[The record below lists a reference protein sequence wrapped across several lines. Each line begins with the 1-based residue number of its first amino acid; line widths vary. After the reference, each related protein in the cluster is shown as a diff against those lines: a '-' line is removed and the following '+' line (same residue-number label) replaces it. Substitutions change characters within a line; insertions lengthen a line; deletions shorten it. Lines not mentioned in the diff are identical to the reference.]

1 MAWSERLGTVRKDEK
16 MSQLHMMVTIT
27 NRNLAKKFVHFYKEK
42 GLDISAVTV
51 GMGTAASEIL
61 DYFGLEGNEKSVLFH
76 IVTNEKWREVK
87 HDLQKKMQIDLPGM
101 GIAFLVPLSSIGGKK
116 ALNYLTSGQEFVK
129 EEEST
134 LKETKYELFVT
145 IANQGY
151 TELVMDAAREVHA
164 AGGTV
169 IHAKGTGVEKAEK
182 FLGVTLVAE
191 KEMVFIVVKKEQK
204 NEIMKAI
211 MDKAGLESKAKS
223 IVFSLPVSATAGMR
237 LMEESAEEEELE

>member
-1 MAWSERLGTVRKDEK
+1 MAWSERLGTVGKDEK

-134 LKETKYELFVT
+134 LKETKYELLVT

-237 LMEESAEEEELE
+237 LMEESAEEELE

>member
-1 MAWSERLGTVRKDEK
+1 

-27 NRNLAKKFVHFYKEK
+27 NRKLTKKFVHFYEEK

-51 GMGTAASEIL
+51 GVGTASGDIL
-61 DYFGLEGNEKSVLFH
+61 DYFGLEGTEKSVLFH
-76 IVTNEKWREVK
+76 IVTDEKWKEVK
-87 HDLQKKMQIDLPGM
+87 RGLQQKMKIDVPGI
-101 GIAFLVPLSSIGGKK
+101 GIVFLVPLSSIGGKK

-134 LKETKYELFVT
+134 LKETKYELLVA

-151 TELVMDAAREVHA
+151 TELVMDAARGVHA

-169 IHAKGTGVEKAEK
+169 IHAKGTGMEKAEK
-182 FLGVTLVAE
+182 FLGVTLVSE

-211 MDKAGLESKAKS
+211 MDKAGLESKAKA

-237 LMEESAEEEELE
+237 LMEENAEEM